1 MSGTVR
7 NTVITKDS
15 LKDEKKK
22 RLTGRDDQAIQNEI
36 FKIETSSYR
45 GKTGLPPNPKH
56 KVNYLNH
63 PYDNEKEEGR
73 RLDADGTLYRPMRV
87 RYFTDAML
95 QHKTASNAEQIN
107 FVENVILPYAADFWS
122 KALSVVPVEGKLK
135 MDSYDLSNRMFC
147 GDSEFS
153 EVPQSHI
160 EEGVEDADLVW
171 YVSATPST
179 RFCGSS
185 TLAVAV
191 ACNFDQF
198 DRPTAGAINFCLNQ
212 VELNGNG
219 GASDAVKKDNF
230 DVAVHEA
237 AHILGMSSNAF
248 RYFYDSETGK
258 PRTSRPFQTQTV
270 TCVDGVERTL
280 GLPAENTLKMGEK
293 SNGQRY
299 ASLVTPRVQTVVRNH
314 FNCQSLEGAQLE
326 NQPTG
331 SESCIGDH
339 WEERYFYPEAMTS
352 VMSPTTNVLS
362 PLTLALMED
371 SGWYVANYSQAN
383 LLPWGH
389 GVGCDFLSESC
400 LQGSSG
406 KTTVPGYSKEFFC
419 SAPNSRGCS
428 SGQTHKMACTVLD
441 YSLYYP
447 PAYPPE
453 RFQYFTTSDTLGGPE
468 EIDYCP
474 VYGSTYSGLKPEQLE
489 CENSNN
495 VDNFNLFSEYYG
507 EGSKCYNT
515 NTGSGRCYLTQCA
528 REPFPHVKVNIRGT
542 WFDCEKDFQEITFQT
557 NNAGIL
563 NGELICPR
571 LSSVCPNLFCP
582 ANCAGRGV
590 CDYEHVVNGTI
601 RPTCKCFNQNDTSVA
616 CTDSY
621 IPKGDFQLDNLP
633 SITASLGFFDPLISV
648 FVDAPQSWDT
658 VTWAWAAGL
667 LALLLM
673 MVICVC
679 LSFCPEKKYSK
690 GRRKKSSRHSSRHH
704 SSRHHSSRHHSSRNH
719 NRNHSSGRH
728 RERGYA

>member
-1 MSGTVR
+1 MPGTIR
-7 NTVITKDS
+7 TSENNDLNI
-15 LKDEKKK
+15 EKKK
-22 RLTGRDDQAIQNEI
+22 RLTGRDDIAIQNEI
-36 FKIETSSYR
+36 FKIETSSFR

-56 KVNYLNH
+56 KVHYINH
-63 PYDNEKEEGR
+63 PYENDVNNRK
-73 RLDADGTLYRPMRV
+73 LDADTTLYRPMRV
-87 RYFTDAML
+87 RYFTDAMM
-95 QHKTASNAEQIN
+95 QQKTASNEKQID
-107 FVENVILPYAADFWS
+107 FVENVILPHAADYWS

-135 MDSYDLSNRMFC
+135 IDSYDLSNRMFC

-153 EVPQSHI
+153 QVPSSHI
-160 EEGVEDADLVW
+160 DEGVEDADLIW

-179 RFCGSS
+179 RFCGTN

-212 VELNGNG
+212 VELDDNG
-219 GASDAVKKDNF
+219 GASDAVKQDNF

-258 PRTSRPFQTQTV
+258 PRTSRPFQTESV

-280 GLPAENTLKMGEK
+280 GLPAGNTLKMGTK
-293 SNGQRY
+293 LNGQRY
-299 ASLVTPRVQTVVRNH
+299 ASIVTPRVQAVVRNH

-371 SGWYVANYSQAN
+371 SGWYVGNYSQAN

-389 GVGCDFLSESC
+389 GVGCEFLDSSC
-400 LQGSSG
+400 LSNDESTG
-406 KTTVPGYSKEFFC
+406 KTSVPRYSRGAFC

-447 PAYPPE
+447 PAYPPS
-453 RFQYFTTSDTLGGPE
+453 RYQYFSASDTLGGPE
-468 EIDYCP
+468 EVDYCP

-489 CENSNN
+489 CENANN

-507 EGSKCYNT
+507 EGSKCYET
-515 NTGSGRCYLTQCA
+515 NTGSGRCYLTQCK
-528 REPFPHVKVNIRGT
+528 RDPVPYVRVNIRGT
-542 WFDCEKDFQEITFQT
+542 WFDCNEDFQEITFQT

-563 NGELICPR
+563 NGVLTCPR
-571 LSSVCPNLFCP
+571 LSSVCPDLFCP
-582 ANCAGRGV
+582 VNCAGRGI
-590 CDYEHVVNGTI
+590 CDYEHKVNGTI
-601 RPTCKCFNQNDTSVA
+601 RPTCKCFNGNDTSVA
-616 CTDSY
+616 CTESY
-621 IPKGDFQLDNLP
+621 IPKGDFQLDNIPLT
-633 SITASLGFFDPLISV
+633 TASLGFFDPLISV
-648 FVDAPQSWDT
+648 FVDSPQSWDT

-673 MVICVC
+673 MVLCVC

-690 GRRKKSSRHSSRHH
+690 GRKRSRKRTAR
-704 SSRHHSSRHHSSRNH
+704 
-719 NRNHSSGRH
+719 HSSGRQ
-728 RERGYA
+728 RGRSYV